1 MVYIFFETKSATH
14 TETEIVSDA
23 VPDNQQLVK
32 ELHKPIIR
40 KLKKAKVHSSFRD
53 SNWSAD
59 VADMQLRSKYNKIIL
74 FLSNVSYIYNKYAC
88 VVSLLL
94 MQFRRI

>member
-14 TETEIVSDA
+14 TETEA

-32 ELHKPIIR
+32 ELHKSIIR
-40 KLKKAKVHSSFRD
+40 KLKKGKAHSSFRD

-74 FLSNVSYIYNKYAC
+74 FLSNVSYIFNKYAC
-88 VVSLLL
+88 VVPLLL